1 MKRYLVLI
9 CLGMLVFAAW
19 ADDAYRDFTDTQGR
33 TLRGRVLSF
42 DGRKDMVTIELEN
55 KRKATVA
62 VAGFSEADQQYI
74 RAWGLLEGVRSES
87 KLKISIERRKVKS
100 WNEKHYGSVTAGG
113 ESEGTQMTGK
123 TNYEEEG
130 FDIVFFSRNECVIK
144 GLTLEYCI
152 YYEQEVL
159 QGQVAQTGVL
169 YGFIPIDGVTPNDKK
184 VISTDSV
191 CVFEYATGEQF
202 INAYELKGEIMG
214 LSWRLFLVADGEKTL
229 VREATYP
236 DSLSSSY
243 AWATESKR
251 VGKN

>member
-9 CLGMLVFAAW
+9 CLGTLAFAAW

-42 DGRKDMVTIELEN
+42 DARKEMVTIELEN
-55 KRKATVA
+55 KRKATGS

-74 RAWGLLEGVRSES
+74 RTWGLLEGVRSES
-87 KLKISIERRKVKS
+87 KLKVSIERRKVKS
-100 WNEKHYGSVTAGG
+100 WTEKHYGSVTVGG
-113 ESEGTQMTGK
+113 ESEGTQVTGK

-130 FDIVFFSRNECVIK
+130 FDIEFFSRNESPIK

-159 QGQVAQTGVL
+159 QGQAAQAGVL
-169 YGFIPIDGVTPNDKK
+169 YGSIPLGEVAPDEKK
-184 VISTDSV
+184 IISTDSV
-191 CVFEYATGEQF
+191 CVFEYATGAQF
-202 INAYELKGEIMG
+202 SNAYELKGEIQG
-214 LSWRLFLVADGEKTL
+214 LSLRLFLVADGEKTL

-243 AWATESKR
+243 AWATENKR